1 MVSERALEERLA
13 REAAARR
20 EQAGT
25 TPAPEQQPPTITVEV
40 QKPVPPTP
48 AQLRRE
54 ETRDFAQDVAN
65 VKANV
70 GTSSLT
76 AMIEQYGETLYS
88 GDIVTRTMQKTGY
101 LPSRASDVMF
111 VAGAVSGPEGI
122 INPNVPSLFELGSKS
137 PEFIA
142 GRLVGEGMVLA
153 GTSEVF
159 SWVTKGTENPLRRPV
174 EKWLM
179 KSYEEQAKG
188 AVESG
193 KAASWSLKQKLVMKI
208 TGVTPNLARG
218 EVSIP
223 VVETV
228 SKTGVISAVPKGLP
242 FTDIGWEL
250 TEAPRM
256 GGVMITKMPS
266 VTTPKAL
273 EVFFGIGQELIP
285 FGKIKG
291 EGETLGFEKSIAKGE
306 PMEKG
311 LPSSM
316 LEESY
321 YPKVGGF
328 DAALKEVNVKG
339 ATSWTKWPTTR
350 SLMEEQKLLPFV
362 TQTQLTRLGIAPY
375 IPDMTVGSASSGLT
389 RMLGIGIGLLPKAFS
404 KQAIIPKLET
414 MPKLESEIKLG
425 LPSFE
430 EPFETQKLKLFP
442 QIYPAQK
449 QRKRAI
455 PMLDSMVS
463 LKPLTETVSIPALTL
478 DVPQMTKQERKQLL
492 IPMLKMPTPYLQ
504 KQTPSFPTYPSR
516 IPSMREPNLKGL
528 GGGLFG
534 KWFMRS
540 HAIPT
545 EKQIMRELGF
555 GTRKRR
561 GVKRR
566 RR

>member
-20 EQAGT
+20 EQQAGT
-25 TPAPEQQPPTITVEV
+25 SPTPEQQPP
-40 QKPVPPTP
+40 QAPPAPTPPSP

-54 ETRDFAQDVAN
+54 ETSDFAQDVAN

-76 AMIEQYGETLYS
+76 QMIEQYGETRYS

-101 LPSRASDVMF
+101 LPSRASDVLF
-111 VAGAVSGPEGI
+111 VAGAVSAPESI
-122 INPNVPSLFELGSKS
+122 VNPNVPNLLELGGKS
-137 PEFIA
+137 PEFIV
-142 GRLVGEGMVLA
+142 GRFTGEAMMLA
-153 GTSEVF
+153 GTAEAF
-159 SWVTKGTENPLRRPV
+159 SWVTKGTVSPLRGPV

-179 KSYEEQAKG
+179 KSYEKQAKG
-188 AVESG
+188 ALELG
-193 KAASWSLKQKLVMKI
+193 KVPSWSLKQKLVMKL
-208 TGVTPNLARG
+208 TGITPNLARG
-218 EVSIP
+218 EVSFP

-228 SKTGVISAVPKGLP
+228 SKTGAISGLPKGLP

-250 TEAPRM
+250 AEAPRM

-266 VTTPKAL
+266 ATTPKAL
-273 EVFFGIGQELIP
+273 QVFFGIGEELIP

-291 EGETLGFEKSIAKGE
+291 EGETLGLEKSIAKGE

-328 DAALKEVNVKG
+328 DVTVKDVNVRG

-350 SLMEEQKLLPFV
+350 SLVEEQKLLPFV
-362 TQTQLTRLGIAPY
+362 TQTQVTRLGIHPY
-375 IPDMTVGSASSGLT
+375 IPDMTVGAASKGLSQV
-389 RMLGIGIGLLPKAFS
+389 LGAGIGLLPKAL
-404 KQAIIPKLET
+404 QRQVAT
-414 MPKLESEIKLG
+414 PKLESLPKLEPEIKLK

-430 EPFETQKLKLFP
+430 EPFEVQKLKRFP
-442 QIYPAQK
+442 QLYLSQK

-455 PMLDSMVS
+455 PILAPMIGLE
-463 LKPLTETVSIPALTL
+463 PLTKTVSVPALKL
-478 DVPQMTKQERKQLL
+478 GVPQATKQLL
-492 IPMLKMPTPYLQ
+492 TPIFKMPTPTL
-504 KQTPSFPTYPSR
+504 TIPSFPAFPSVSGR
-516 IPSMREPNLKGL
+516 SRSGEDSGRL

-534 KWFMRS
+534 RWFTRS

-545 EKQIMRELGF
+545 SKQIMRELGF

-561 GVKRR
+561 SARR
-566 RR
+566 RRR